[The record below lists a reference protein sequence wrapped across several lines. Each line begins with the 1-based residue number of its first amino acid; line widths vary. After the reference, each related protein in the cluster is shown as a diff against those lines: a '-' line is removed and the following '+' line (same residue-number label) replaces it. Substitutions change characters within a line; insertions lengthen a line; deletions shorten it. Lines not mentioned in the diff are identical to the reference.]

1 MGEKRMK
8 HKRAERKQPAAAE
21 RQVKAPG
28 KSANTATPKPHKK
41 ETQPRVTEVTRE
53 KSIPGEGKHTTRT
66 RNLRRRMLKKA
77 RAIDRVNENV
87 PVIEPQSNQ
96 DPETPQMDHVHDTG
110 VLNGIVPS
118 SSLLKRNR
126 NKKRGFLN
134 QEQSK
139 EHVRFDTPT
148 VNTSNR
154 PEFSGGTAIIT
165 CIDLDPDSK
174 SERKEKKKYP
184 VQIAPRVLT
193 VNHSIVDSG
202 VEDLD
207 GNTWVDFSTHDETD
221 NNSTTNHTTAA
232 WESADMDEV
241 IDFDS
246 CEVVNFTTNLPQ
258 VLDVLAIKVSFEIA
272 STLQMHETSAT
283 AHCIHLKL
291 AFPFFRPWYC
301 QQPTLQKFQIGGYV
315 MRCDMM
321 IDLEQCNDFSY
332 PSQEVVVKEID
343 IIDGT
348 ITVEHLG
355 LTDTALREGGRFEVD
370 ARNEGG
376 DHSMEAEHYVDD
388 DSIVTLLK
396 SDIVDMRRIR

>member
-1 MGEKRMK
+1 MTLKLLAKKVRVPRPVIGRKEKVSFIVCELGQRNPDPYDTHSTVASKIEHDAPDEKKRKKLKRAKKSSGEEVVTVKMDTLRGRKKMGEKRMK

-21 RQVKAPG
+21 RQVKPAG
-28 KSANTATPKPHKK
+28 KSANTATCKPHKK
-41 ETQPRVTEVTRE
+41 ETQPRVTEETRE
-53 KSIPGEGKHTTRT
+53 KPIPGEGKHTTRT

-148 VNTSNR
+148 VNTPNR

-165 CIDLDPDSK
+165 CIDLDPGSK
-174 SERKEKKKYP
+174 PERKEKKKYP
-184 VQIAPRVLT
+184 VQVAPRVLT

-221 NNSTTNHTTAA
+221 NNSTTNHTTAT

-272 STLQMHETSAT
+272 STL
-283 AHCIHLKL
+283 
-291 AFPFFRPWYC
+291 
-301 QQPTLQKFQIGGYV
+301 
-315 MRCDMM
+315 
-321 IDLEQCNDFSY
+321 
-332 PSQEVVVKEID
+332 
-343 IIDGT
+343 
-348 ITVEHLG
+348 
-355 LTDTALREGGRFEVD
+355 
-370 ARNEGG
+370 
-376 DHSMEAEHYVDD
+376 
-388 DSIVTLLK
+388 
-396 SDIVDMRRIR
+396 